1 MIDLLADRVKKERLQ
16 LNLSLQQLSNLSNI
30 SKSALQRYEVDSS
43 KMKINMVSDLAKVFG
58 VSPGYLMGW
67 ESREI
72 TSESLKA
79 LILSMEESGFKL
91 EYDAI
96 KDMYELLHLDKN
108 EPVYISAEDVTRLN
122 QEFSSYL
129 KFKLQELWNKKRLSL
144 EEDKN

>member
-1 MIDLLADRVKKERLQ
+1 MIDLLADRVKKERLR

-79 LILSMEESGFKL
+79 LILSMEECGFKL
-91 EYDAI
+91 EYNAI

-129 KFKLQELWNKKRLSL
+129 KFKLQELWDKKRLSFD
-144 EEDKN
+144 EAKI

>member
-129 KFKLQELWNKKRLSL
+129 KFKLQELWNKKRLSF

>member
-1 MIDLLADRVKKERLQ
+1 MIDLLADRVKKERLR

-43 KMKINMVSDLAKVFG
+43 KMKVNMISDLAKIFG
-58 VSPGYLMGW
+58 VSPGYLLGW

-79 LILSMEESGFKL
+79 LSLSMEELGFKL
-91 EYDAI
+91 EYNAI
-96 KDMYELLHLDKN
+96 NDMYELLHLDKN
-108 EPVYISAEDVTRLN
+108 ELVYISATDVTRLN

-129 KFKLQELWNKKRLSL
+129 KFKIQELWDNKHLSSD
-144 EEDKN
+144 ES